1 MATSA
6 LQIGFPLGCDECIVM
21 AMVGE
26 YRRVGVMLMI
36 ERSRLVKNSKLICLD
51 RAAWPLA
58 CVRRGF
64 PIVGVPVHPHGGGR
78 VVSVGCSLLM
88 WF

>member
-6 LQIGFPLGCDECIVM
+6 LQIGFHLGCDEPVVM

-26 YRRVGVMLMI
+26 YRRVGVTLMI

-51 RAAWPLA
+51 QAAWLLA
-58 CVRRGF
+58 CARHSF
-64 PIVGVPVHPHGGGR
+64 PIMGVPVHPRGGGG

>member
-1 MATSA
+1 MAMSA
-6 LQIGFPLGCDECIVM
+6 LQIGFPLGCDECVVM

-26 YRRVGVMLMI
+26 YQRVGVMLTI

-51 RAAWPLA
+51 WAAWPLA

-64 PIVGVPVHPHGGGR
+64 PIVGVPMHPRGGGG

-88 WF
+88 WI